1 MRVISALLAAA
12 ALAYAQ
18 TDALTSGVEQFHR
31 GEYAAA
37 RQTLEKAR
45 DSEQTRT
52 FLALTR
58 AALGLCAEAEPEL
71 AAQFEKN
78 STPDLRRMA
87 GLAMA
92 QCQVSQNRI
101 AEAAQTSA
109 RLQSLYPSDP
119 DVLYQSA
126 KVHMKAWNDAV
137 FQMYQNAPSSF
148 RVNQLSAEIL
158 EIQGKYVEAVA
169 EYRKA
174 IAKSPSA
181 LNLHFRL
188 GRALLLQ
195 SHDAAG
201 LAGARKEFEAELAL
215 NPRDAAAEFQV
226 GQLFIAEQKNA
237 EAATRLERALA
248 MNPDF
253 AEAAVALARLYLQ
266 AKRAAEAIRLLEHA
280 VEVQPRNESARYSLM
295 LAYRNAGR
303 AGDALKQKVELD
315 KLQKPPEGEFSDFL
329 KRLGEKPKQP

>member
-37 RQTLEKAR
+37 RQTLEKAPK
-45 DSEQTRT
+45 SEQTRT

-58 AALGLCAEAEPEL
+58 AALGLCDQAEPEL

-92 QCQVSQNRI
+92 QCEVSQNRI

-109 RLQSLYPSDP
+109 RLQALYPSDP

-126 KVHMKAWNDAV
+126 KIHMKAWNDAV

-174 IAKSPSA
+174 IAKSPSS

-188 GRALLLQ
+188 GRAILLQ

-315 KLQKPPEGEFSDFL
+315 KLQKPLEGEFSDFL

>member
-1 MRVISALLAAA
+1 MRAISFLLAA

-18 TDALTSGVEQFHR
+18 ADALTSGIEQFHR
-31 GEYAAA
+31 GDYATAL
-37 RQTLEKAR
+37 QTLQNAP
-45 DSEQTRT
+45 DSEHTRI

-58 AALGLCAEAEPEL
+58 AALGRCADAVPEL
-71 AAQFEKN
+71 TAPFEKN
-78 STPDLRRMA
+78 STSPDLRRLA
-87 GLAMA
+87 GLAMS
-92 QCQVSQNRI
+92 QCQVAQNQI
-101 AEAAQTSA
+101 AAAAQTTA
-109 RLQSLYPSDP
+109 RLQELYPSDP

-137 FQMYQNAPSSF
+137 FQMYQKAPSSF

-174 IAKSPSA
+174 IAKSPSS

-195 SHDAAG
+195 SHEATAIAD
-201 LAGARKEFEAELAL
+201 ARKEFEAELAL

-226 GQLFIAEQKNA
+226 GQLLIAEQKNA
-237 EAATRLERALA
+237 EAAKRLERALSLNA
-248 MNPDF
+248 DF
-253 AEAAVALARLYLQ
+253 AEAAVTLARLYLQ
-266 AKRAAEAIRLLEHA
+266 EKRTAEAIRLLEHA
-280 VEVQPRNESARYSLM
+280 VDVQPKNESARYSLM

-303 AGDALKQKVELD
+303 SADALTQKTELD
-315 KLQKPPEGEFSDFL
+315 KLQKPPGGEFSDFL